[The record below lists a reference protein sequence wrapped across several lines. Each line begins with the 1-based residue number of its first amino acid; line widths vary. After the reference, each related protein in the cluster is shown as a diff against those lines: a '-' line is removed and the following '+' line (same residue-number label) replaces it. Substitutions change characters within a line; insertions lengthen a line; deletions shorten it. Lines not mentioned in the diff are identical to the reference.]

1 MGKEGNDGA
10 KAAEVAEARRRF
22 AEMERGQCARIREAA
37 RKDYEEWL
45 RLEAG
50 KAKLVGSDGR
60 PLTRLR
66 RTTVMATS
74 PFGPVEV
81 EVKKGYD
88 RAAGRWVC
96 PAKERLGL
104 VNKKT

>member
-1 MGKEGNDGA
+1 MSRRQCGKTG
-10 KAAEVAEARRRF
+10 KRR
-22 AEMERGQCARIREAA
+22 GAA
-37 RKDYEEWL
+37 RQDYEEWL

-66 RTTVMATS
+66 PTSVTATS
-74 PFGPVEV
+74 PFGPVK
-81 EVKKGYD
+81 VKAMKGYD
-88 RAAGRWVC
+88 ESAGEWVC

-104 VNKKT
+104 VKKKT